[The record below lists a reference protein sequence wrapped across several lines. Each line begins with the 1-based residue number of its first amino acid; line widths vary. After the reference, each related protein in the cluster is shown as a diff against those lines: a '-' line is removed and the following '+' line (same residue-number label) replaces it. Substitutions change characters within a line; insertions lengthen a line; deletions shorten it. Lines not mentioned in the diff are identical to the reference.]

1 MRTVG
6 MWTFWCFIVGCG
18 RTEGLGEQVG
28 LLQNELGEAQ
38 ERIRDLETETNT
50 CVTDKIEQEASL
62 SACEEQRME
71 LMTEL
76 ECAEQRL
83 GDLPDF
89 KALRMEPTD
98 QLALVLE
105 TSLGNIRCELL
116 PYISP
121 NAVRQFVDLVR
132 AEVEWTHP
140 TTQERMKE
148 SIYRNTIFHRVDR
161 GALIQG
167 GDPLGTGAGG
177 PGFALADYFECSIPF
192 TQPGILALAN
202 VQERPQTSGSQFFIT
217 ASPQPRLSG
226 RYTVLGVCQ
235 SLDVIRAIAAVPT
248 QQMGQ
253 YNGPIEPVILRDAS
267 IEVIQGDQPSPTP
280 K

>member
-132 AEVEWTHP
+132 EEVEWTHP

-177 PGFALADYFECSIPF
+177 PGFALAD
-192 TQPGILALAN
+192 
-202 VQERPQTSGSQFFIT
+202 
-217 ASPQPRLSG
+217 
-226 RYTVLGVCQ
+226 
-235 SLDVIRAIAAVPT
+235 
-248 QQMGQ
+248 
-253 YNGPIEPVILRDAS
+253 
-267 IEVIQGDQPSPTP
+267 
-280 K
+280 